1 MQHRRDIKNF
11 YIDEPFMPVWQEFRE
26 ICLREGE
33 SASQKIREFIE
44 RYVMVHS
51 EGNPQLLLSKFMD
64 SLPKHE
70 CFYCHGHFERLK
82 KVKYKSGLVAP
93 TCEICLSMPAQANC
107 VLRVLG
113 EAT

>member
-1 MQHRRDIKNF
+1 MRKHFEVRNF
-11 YIDEPFMPVWQEFRE
+11 SSDEFFTPVWDEFRA

-33 SASQKIREFIE
+33 SASEKIREFIM

-64 SLPKHE
+64 DLPRSE
-70 CFYCHGHFERLK
+70 CFYCHGHFEHLK
-82 KVKYKSGLVAP
+82 RVKYKSGLVAP
-93 TCEICLSMPAQANC
+93 TCDVCLGLPAQANC